1 MASNPSI
8 IIICIHV
15 EENCD
20 NFLRTQYFFIETF
33 PPFALPQNNEDI
45 CNHCVLST
53 VCCGGL
59 LGQIDRNFFFCTNV
73 RVLEVLF
80 KRNVVER

>member
-1 MASNPSI
+1 M
-8 IIICIHV
+8 

-33 PPFALPQNNEDI
+33 PPFAWPQNKKEDI

-59 LGQIDRNFFFCTNV
+59 LGQIGRNFFCTNV

>member
-1 MASNPSI
+1 MASNPS

-33 PPFALPQNNEDI
+33 PPFALPQNNKTFVTTVFYLL
-45 CNHCVLST
+45 CV
-53 VCCGGL
+53 
-59 LGQIDRNFFFCTNV
+59 
-73 RVLEVLF
+73 
-80 KRNVVER
+80 VVACWGR